1 MNFAAYDATG
11 WIAQVLTCSST
22 DQFDGWASPGLA
34 LASCPEGAN
43 ALTHWVSGGVVT
55 PYSDAAVAA
64 LAVNPGPGYSWVP
77 ASGAWKDSRSLADAQ
92 MQNQARLVTA
102 RDALEYAP
110 VTVNAMTFAADMQS
124 QARIAGAVQMAL
136 LAQLGSQPFSID
148 WTLADGV
155 THVTLDGPGMI
166 AVGQAVAAAVEAAFA
181 RWRTAQAAVAAATI
195 NSQAD
200 AVGL

>member
-1 MNFAAYDATG
+1 MHFAIYRQSDGCIVGTAYCQSIDQVAIDAGNAIVECGPQDDNTNAHVVAG
-11 WIAQVLTCSST
+11 VLTPYT
-22 DQFDGWASPGLA
+22 AAQLAQMAAPPGDGWTWSAS
-34 LASCPEGAN
+34 SCA
-43 ALTHWVSGGVVT
+43 WVDGRTLV
-55 PYSDAAVAA
+55 DAKA
-64 LAVNPGPGYSWVP
+64 
-77 ASGAWKDSRSLADAQ
+77 
-92 MQNQARLVTA
+92 QNQARLVAA
-102 RDALEYAP
+102 RDALEYSP

-136 LAQLGSQPFSID
+136 LAQLGGQPFSID

-155 THVTLDGPGMI
+155 THATLDGPGMI

-181 RWRTAQAAVAAATI
+181 RWRTAQAAVAASTI